1 MLKFNKESKGKDAL
15 GISGDKKKKKVT
27 TKDGPGR
34 KMYESKKD
42 LSNESDIA
50 ERLSHYFKAAF
61 DKMPLSYGLDFMVT
75 KNDKV
80 IGVCE
85 VKRRHMAHDKYPS
98 FMISLLKFNK
108 GLDFHYRN
116 GIRFSLAIQFDD
128 GVYRYVYKEGD
139 MDKIKIEFSGRTTQT
154 RDSADLEPVVQIPVS
169 MFQKVPLK

>member
-1 MLKFNKESKGKDAL
+1 MLKFGKESKGQKAL
-15 GISGDKKKKKVT
+15 GLKKVT
-27 TKDGPGR
+27 KKPLNVSAKNGR
-34 KMYESKKD
+34 KMYESKED
-42 LSNESDIA
+42 LSNEASIA
-50 ERLSHYFKAAF
+50 EKLSQTFKCAF
-61 DKMPLSYGLDFMVT
+61 DKMPISYGLDFMVT
-75 KNDKV
+75 KQNQV

-116 GIRFSLAIQFDD
+116 KLRFSLVIEFDD
-128 GVYRYVYKEGD
+128 GVYRYVFKDGD
-139 MDKIKIEFSGRTTQT
+139 QDKIKIEFSGRTTQT